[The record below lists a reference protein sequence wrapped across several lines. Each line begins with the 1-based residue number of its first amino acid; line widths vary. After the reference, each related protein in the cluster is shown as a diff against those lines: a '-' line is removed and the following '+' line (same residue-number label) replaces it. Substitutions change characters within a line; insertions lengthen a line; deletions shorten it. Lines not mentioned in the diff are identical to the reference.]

1 MLRLEAVRSGYGK
14 LEIIQSASLEVP
26 DGAIVGIIGPN
37 GAGKSTLLKT
47 AFGYLAPSSGRI
59 VFDGRE
65 IAGRRPD
72 EIMRFGVGYLSQAG
86 GLFAEMTVQ
95 DNLVLGGYTVSRV
108 AKRRAIDEVYA
119 RFPIFRDRRRQLA
132 GSLSGGE
139 QRLLAIARAL
149 IVRPRLLL
157 LDEPSAA
164 LAPRFIDEVYARFP
178 IFRDRR
184 RQLAGSLSGGEQRL
198 LAIAR
203 ALIVRPHLLLLDEPS
218 AALAPRFIDEV
229 YATIGSLNRDG
240 LALLIVEQNVE
251 AILAVAHRVFVLD
264 LGQNAFDGTPAELRA
279 SDRIRRLY
287 LGEDAA

>member
-1 MLRLEAVRSGYGK
+1 MLQLESVRSGYGK
-14 LEIIQSASLEVP
+14 LEIIQSASLQVP

-47 AFGYLAPSSGRI
+47 VFGYLVPSAGRI
-59 VFDGRE
+59 VLDGLP

-72 EIMRFGVGYLSQAG
+72 EIMRLGVGYLSQAG
-86 GLFAEMTVQ
+86 GLFAEMTVH
-95 DNLVLGGYTVSRV
+95 DNLVLGGYTVSRA
-108 AKRRAIDEVYA
+108 AKRHGIDEVYA
-119 RFPIFRDRRRQLA
+119 RFPIFRDRRHQLA

-149 IVRPRLLL
+149 IVHPRLLL

-164 LAPRFIDEVYARFP
+164 LAPRFIDDVYA
-178 IFRDRR
+178 
-184 RQLAGSLSGGEQRL
+184 
-198 LAIAR
+198 
-203 ALIVRPHLLLLDEPS
+203 ALE
-218 AALAPRFIDEV
+218 A
-229 YATIGSLNRDG
+229 LNRDG
-240 LALLIVEQNVE
+240 IALLIVEQNVE

>member
-1 MLRLEAVRSGYGK
+1 MLELESVCSGYGK
-14 LEIIQSASLEVP
+14 LEIIQSASLQVP
-26 DGAIVGIIGPN
+26 DRAIVGIIGPN

-47 AFGYLAPSSGRI
+47 AFGYLVPGAGRI

-72 EIMRFGVGYLSQAG
+72 EIMRLGVGYLSQAG
-86 GLFAEMTVQ
+86 GLFAEMSVH
-95 DNLVLGGYTVSRV
+95 DNLVLGGYTVSGA
-108 AKRRAIDEVYA
+108 AKRQAIDEIYA

-149 IVRPRLLL
+149 MVRPRLLL

-164 LAPRFIDEVYARFP
+164 LAPRFID
-178 IFRDRR
+178 
-184 RQLAGSLSGGEQRL
+184 Q
-198 LAIAR
+198 
-203 ALIVRPHLLLLDEPS
+203 
-218 AALAPRFIDEV
+218 V
-229 YATIGSLNRDG
+229 YATLEALNRDG

>member
-1 MLRLEAVRSGYGK
+1 MLELESVCSGYGK
-14 LEIIQSASLEVP
+14 LEIIQSASLQVP
-26 DGAIVGIIGPN
+26 DRAIVGIIGPN

-47 AFGYLAPSSGRI
+47 AFGYLVPGAGRI

-72 EIMRFGVGYLSQAG
+72 EIMRLGVGYLSQAG
-86 GLFAEMTVQ
+86 GLFAEMSVH
-95 DNLVLGGYTVSRV
+95 DNLVLGGYTVSRA
-108 AKRRAIDEVYA
+108 AKRQAIDEIYA

-149 IVRPRLLL
+149 MVRPRLLL

-164 LAPRFIDEVYARFP
+164 LAPRFID
-178 IFRDRR
+178 
-184 RQLAGSLSGGEQRL
+184 Q
-198 LAIAR
+198 
-203 ALIVRPHLLLLDEPS
+203 
-218 AALAPRFIDEV
+218 V
-229 YATIGSLNRDG
+229 YATLEALNRDG